1 MTIQN
6 GKLKIF
12 LKVLYWSK
20 WTEETKNNVEQNNVG
35 QNAKFL

>member
-6 GKLKIF
+6 EKLKIF

-20 WTEETKNNVEQNNVG
+20 WTERAKNNVEQNNVE
-35 QNAKFL
+35 QKAKYL